1 MDSNAEQILRKS
13 LEKIQNQASGRK
25 FNKLREDIESVV
37 AKLDVLVLGSQ
48 QEAVSGELHAAS
60 ALRINLQASD
70 DGLVSVSIN
79 ATAQESGVDHMSGAE
94 ASTDP
99 ATQQQKHATPLSEGA
114 AREIMLVL
122 KDATDTKKPA
132 ILEVVLDCLQKL
144 VSFKLIQ
151 GSVAVLSH
159 KKSDL
164 GKFDDDNGG
173 RPAPDF
179 AAQEPQAQA
188 LDLCLRCDGSGDE
201 SVELRLLKALLTAVT
216 SPTLHVHGQALLL
229 IIRACYQVYLTSR
242 SDVNQT
248 TAKAALT
255 QVVGVVFQRMEA
267 GNEQIVPPPIQVA
280 DALGLPPADA
290 SNMSAFVQQFLHDV
304 VAAVD
309 PWGSLTKD
317 VSKGLDEAFVEEGH
331 ALVRKNEE
339 AAALP
344 KVDAFIDPC
353 DQTSREQIEWREEIE
368 SNSLLSFS
376 LASQNDAA
384 KSDSKT
390 VETTL
395 QKDSFL
401 VFRALCKL
409 SIRSMDKTPG
419 GDLTTIRGKVLA
431 LELLKILL
439 DNSGPIFMTSD
450 RFISAIKQY
459 LCLSLLK
466 NAASNIPQ
474 VQRLCASI
482 FLVLLLN
489 FRKYLKAEVGVFYP
503 TIMLRTLEPSAT
515 GAAASATSSSGVV
528 SPATSSAKLVVLRCL
543 AAACQD
549 GQVLVDLF
557 VNYDCDLEGANLF
570 ERTLAAL
577 VRIAQG
583 KLGSNGEAGATSS
596 GVSSEDENSAR
607 FEALSCLVSCLQA
620 LVQWHHLTSTPG
632 TDSESK
638 KTTSSAT
645 CDLALKNSEGGEDA
659 VGLSLNKAPAG
670 LGLAEEQRAK
680 WMESLAAVAGDGDES
695 KAGPEVAS
703 ADQGG
708 IAMEGDHRQ
717 GDLLQSWKAFKR
729 AFEEGV
735 ALFNRKPAKG
745 IAFLQEQKLI
755 GSSPQE
761 VAMFLLQTKSLDKTL
776 VGDYLGDRD
785 DYNLKVMHA
794 YVDAMDFNEL
804 EFDNAIRKYLAG
816 FRLPGEA
823 QKIDRLMEKF
833 AERYLSC
840 NPDSFKSADVA
851 YVLAYSVI
859 MLNTDAHNP
868 GVKNK
873 MTKADFLRNNRG
885 INDGG
890 DLAGD
895 FMESLY
901 DRIINN
907 EIKMKDLDSAL
918 SGKLGGDK
926 QSPAGWLETF
936 ANLIPGR
943 QRVAADEPDDEAVKQ
958 THEKLREM
966 AKGATFFETK
976 DSEAVRPIL
985 NIAWAPVLG
994 ALSVLFEETSDPA
1007 FVRTCLG
1014 GFIAAVQLTSALSMG
1029 MLRSTFIS
1037 SIARFT
1043 LLHSPGSMQHKN
1055 AEAFRALLHIAEQV
1069 GNRLGEEG
1077 WQDVLRCVSRWELLT
1092 QLSAGLPT
1100 DALLFA
1106 MPESS
1111 APPSKG
1117 EQQLTNATRRLSS
1130 QSTGT
1135 ILRDSVTNVHD
1146 MGLHITGTGGLAF
1159 QLPPEGILQSIDAQE
1174 LNRLFVDSSKLDSDA
1189 VVDFVATLCTVARE
1203 ELRPVASPRVFSL
1216 TKLVEIAHFN
1226 MGRIRLVWNRIWA
1239 ILSDFFID
1247 VGCHE
1252 NLGIAMYAVDSL
1264 RQLSMKF
1271 LERDE
1276 LANFSF
1282 QNDFLR
1288 PFVVVMRKAEAP
1300 EIRELVIRCCSQMV
1314 LARVENIKSGWKTMF
1329 MVFTAAACDDSP
1341 AIVRLAFDTI
1351 ERIVREHFDHITETE
1366 AVTFT
1371 DAVNCLVAFTNNRHS
1386 LDVALNAIAFLRFC
1400 ALRLAEGQ
1408 VGEVSE
1414 IPEDGKA
1421 VLDSNAHRIRPHGQE
1436 EQSMHYKAEATTNGL
1451 ASLSGQATI
1460 QFTDRDE
1467 HMYFWFPLLAGLSEL
1482 TFDPR
1487 PEIRKGSLEVLF
1499 DILKFHGSLFSPTF
1513 WLRVFDSVLLPIFD
1527 HVRAEVTDTTTF
1539 TDDVRRAAGDA
1550 WLYETCTST
1559 LAHIVDLVA
1568 AYHTAVPALLLR
1580 AIDLLTGFV
1589 KRTHAALAGVGVAA
1603 LARLASAAGPT
1614 FSQEEW
1620 GIYTTALLQ
1629 VSKQTSPRVVDLV
1642 RLRMEKRVAGGQN
1655 QGGEKVASVWSLGD
1669 GAGARRLAEVKVHA
1683 SVQLLLV
1690 QACGDAFL
1698 NHISIVPSS
1707 AAIKL
1712 LDIMKDISSHAAC
1725 IDADVGL
1732 RHSLLMAQ
1740 AADKVQLE
1748 RMLQDPPLLNLEIE
1762 AATCY
1767 LAAAQQLVKIGSQEI
1782 KNAANAEERL
1792 VALCISNLERFEQ
1805 QSTAFNSTKDASTH
1819 NRESAALAPLAILTL
1834 KALSDLEDQ
1843 VFNSCLKDLFPLLT
1857 SLISCD
1863 RIPSDAQHLLSSLFS
1878 QRLCPLLS

>member
-1 MDSNAEQILRKS
+1 MCSNAEQILRNS
-13 LEKIQNQASGRK
+13 LEKILNQASGRK

-60 ALRINLQASD
+60 ALRGNLQASD

-79 ATAQESGVDHMSGAE
+79 DMAQESEVDHMSGAE

-99 ATQQQKHATPLSEGA
+99 ATQQHATPLSAGA

-122 KDATDTKKPA
+122 KDASDTKKPA
-132 ILEVVLDCLQKL
+132 ILELVLDCLQKL
-144 VSFKLIQ
+144 MSFKLIQ
-151 GSVAVLSH
+151 GSVAVLSNR
-159 KKSDL
+159 KSDL
-164 GKFDDDNGG
+164 GKLDDDSCG

-179 AAQEPQAQA
+179 AAQEPQAQV
-188 LDLCLRCDGSGDE
+188 LDLCLRCDESGDE
-201 SVELRLLKALLTAVT
+201 AVELRLLKALLTAVT

-255 QVVGVVFQRMEA
+255 QVIGVVFQRMEA

-309 PWGSLTKD
+309 PWGSLSKD

-331 ALVRKNEE
+331 APVSKSEE

-344 KVDAFIDPC
+344 KVDVFIDPNNQI
-353 DQTSREQIEWREEIE
+353 DREHIEWRDKTETG
-368 SNSLLSFS
+368 SSLSFS

-390 VETTL
+390 VESTL

-409 SIRSMDKTPG
+409 SIRSMDNTPG
-419 GDLTTIRGKVLA
+419 SDLTTIRGKILA

-439 DNSGPIFMTSD
+439 DNSGPIFRTSD

-503 TIMLRTLEPSAT
+503 TIMLKILEPSTT

-528 SPATSSAKLVVLRCL
+528 SPVTLSAKLVVLRCL

-583 KLGSNGEAGATSS
+583 KLGSNGEAGGTSF
-596 GVSSEDENSAR
+596 GVSSEDEKSVR

-620 LVQWHHLTSTPG
+620 LVRWHHLTSTPA
-632 TDSESK
+632 TDSEIK
-638 KTTSSAT
+638 KATSPT
-645 CDLALKNSEGGEDA
+645 HDLALKNSEVGEDA
-659 VGLSLNKAPAG
+659 VPLSLNKAPAG
-670 LGLAEEQRAK
+670 LGLAEEQRSK
-680 WMESLAAVAGDGDES
+680 WMESLAAVVGDGDES
-695 KAGPEVAS
+695 KAGPEAAS

-708 IAMEGDHRQ
+708 NAMEGDHRQ

-735 ALFNRKPAKG
+735 ALFNRKPTKG

-794 YVDAMDFNEL
+794 YVDAVNFNEL

-890 DLAGD
+890 DLAAD

-926 QSPAGWLETF
+926 QSPGGWLETF

-1007 FVRTCLG
+1007 FVRTCLD

-1055 AEAFRALLHIAEQV
+1055 AEAFRTLLHIAEQV

-1077 WQDVLRCVSRWELLT
+1077 WQDVLRCASRWELLT

-1117 EQQLTNATRRLSS
+1117 EKQLTNATRRLSS
-1130 QSTGT
+1130 QSNGNL
-1135 ILRDSVTNVHD
+1135 LRDSVTSIHD
-1146 MGLHITGTGGLAF
+1146 MGLHITGTGGPAF

-1189 VVDFVATLCTVARE
+1189 VVEFVATLCTIARE

-1329 MVFTAAACDDSP
+1329 MVFTAAASDDSP

-1366 AVTFT
+1366 AATFT

-1414 IPEDGKA
+1414 IPEGGKA
-1421 VLDSNAHRIRPHGQE
+1421 VLDPNAHRIRPHGQE
-1436 EQSMHYKAEATTNGL
+1436 EQPMHYKVEATTNGL
-1451 ASLSGQATI
+1451 ASTSGQPTI

-1499 DILKFHGSLFSPTF
+1499 DILKFHGSLFSPPF

-1568 AYHTAVPALLLR
+1568 TYHTAVPTLLLR
-1580 AIDLLTGFV
+1580 VIDLLTGFV
-1589 KRTHAALAGVGVAA
+1589 KRTHEALAGVGVAA

-1629 VSKQTSPRVVDLV
+1629 VSKQTSPKVVDLV
-1642 RLRMEKRVAGGQN
+1642 RLRMEKRVAGDQD
-1655 QGGEKVASVWSLGD
+1655 QGGGKVASVWSIGD

-1698 NHISIVPSS
+1698 NHISIMPPS

-1712 LDIMKDISSHAAC
+1712 LDIMKDIASHAAC

-1767 LAAAQQLVKIGSQEI
+1767 LASAQQLVKIGSQET

-1792 VALCISNLERFEQ
+1792 VMLCISNLERFEQ
-1805 QSTAFNSTKDASTH
+1805 QSTAFNSTKDAITH

-1843 VFNSCLKDLFPLLT
+1843 IFNSCLKDLFPLLT

-1863 RIPSDAQHLLSSLFS
+1863 RVPSDAQHLLSSLFS
-1878 QRLCPLLS
+1878 QRLGPLLS